1 MNFCA
6 IPHSPLILPPFSLFL
21 FADGT
26 HAAALETFESHL
38 SELGW
43 QSLCSPAGGRL
54 PQLVPS
60 ARAAPESFG
69 LLAAHRFEVS
79 HHRHCSLS
87 ESL

>member
-1 MNFCA
+1 MNFFA
-6 IPHSPLILPPFSLFL
+6 IPHSPLILPLSLSL

-43 QSLCSPAGGRL
+43 QSLCPPAGGGL
-54 PQLVPS
+54 FELVPS
-60 ARAAPESFG
+60 TRAASESLG

-79 HHRHCSLS
+79 RHRDCSVS